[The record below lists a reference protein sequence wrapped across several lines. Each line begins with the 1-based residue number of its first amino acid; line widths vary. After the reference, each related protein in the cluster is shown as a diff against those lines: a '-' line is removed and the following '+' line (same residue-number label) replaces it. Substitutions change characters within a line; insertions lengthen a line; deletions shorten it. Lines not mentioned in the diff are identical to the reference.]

1 MKLLLAL
8 SLLLLPACTAMDAK
22 TVEAMAQSQSA
33 LCINSLM
40 YGQVSYSN
48 MGGKSTGTAGGGGT
62 SKCGVHEVTF
72 TNEGKLPPGATSTT
86 TTTVPK

>member
-1 MKLLLAL
+1 
-8 SLLLLPACTAMDAK
+8 MDAK